1 MPQTPTG
8 LLPYSV
14 DEQMSAQAVGHVWRY
29 ADFGG
34 AKLLVLL
41 AVADIANDVHNNELW
56 MGSEKLANKC
66 RMNPGNVR
74 KRLKELVE
82 DGWLIELVTGGGM
95 GKTSRYQ
102 FVPVDITAPS
112 GAEAGNNRVDER
124 AEPRPTARH
133 IERTQSELKT
143 KEDPVSCFADGVVD
157 NDGPK
162 YQRFHAADQIGTNTS
177 GIARARA
184 ALADGDNNNNPA
196 NNPPPPANA

>member
-1 MPQTPTG
+1 M
-8 LLPYSV
+8 

-102 FVPVDITAPS
+102 FVPVDITASP
-112 GAEAGNNRVDER
+112 GAEAESNRVDER
-124 AEPRPTARH
+124 AKPRPTARLYK
-133 IERTQSELKT
+133 ENSNELKT
-143 KEDPVSCFADGVVD
+143 KEDSVSCFADGVVD

-162 YQRFHAADQIGTNTS
+162 YQRFHPADQIDTNTT

-184 ALADGDNNNNPA
+184 ALTDGDNNNNPA
-196 NNPPPPANA
+196 NNPPPPANP

>member
-1 MPQTPTG
+1 
-8 LLPYSV
+8 V
-14 DEQMSAQAVGHVWRY
+14 SAQAVGHVWRY

-102 FVPVDITAPS
+102 FVPVDITASP
-112 GAEAGNNRVDER
+112 GAEAEPNRVNER
-124 AEPRPTARH
+124 AEPRPTARLYK
-133 IERTQSELKT
+133 ENSNELKT
-143 KEDPVSCFADGVVD
+143 KKDDSVSCVADRIVD

-162 YQRFHAADQIGTNTS
+162 YQRHHAAHQIDTNTA
-177 GIARARA
+177 GIARARS
-184 ALADGDNNNNPA
+184 ALTDGDNNNNPA
-196 NNPPPPANA
+196 NNPPPPANT